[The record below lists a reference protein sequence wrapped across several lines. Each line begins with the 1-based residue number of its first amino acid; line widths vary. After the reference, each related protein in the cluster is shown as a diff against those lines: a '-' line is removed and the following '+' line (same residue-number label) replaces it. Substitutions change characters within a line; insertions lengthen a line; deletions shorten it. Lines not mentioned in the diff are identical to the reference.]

1 MHSKQE
7 LYRYCCSILEERI
20 QQANRAM
27 DSVQDDSNS
36 ETKSSAGDKYE
47 TGRAMAQL
55 EKEQHAQRKAM
66 LEDMLIRLRHIGC
79 NSSKPWVDEGSLV
92 QTNHGM
98 YFIAVGLGT
107 IDLEGQLYHCL
118 SLQSPFGKA
127 LFELEVGDDMTFRE
141 TEHSIVQIV

>member
-1 MHSKQE
+1 MHAKQE
-7 LYRYCCSILEERI
+7 LYRYCYSILEERI

-27 DSVQDDSNS
+27 DSIQSDSNS

-66 LEDMLIRLRHIGC
+66 LEDMLIRLRQIGC
-79 NSSKPWVDEGSLV
+79 ISSKKWVDEGSLV
-92 QTNHGM
+92 QTNRGM

-107 IDLEGQLYHCL
+107 IVLDGQSYHCL
-118 SLQSPFGKA
+118 SLQSPFGQA
-127 LFELEVGDDMTFRE
+127 LLELEVGDDMAFRE
-141 TEHSIVQIV
+141 TEHEIIQIV

>member
-7 LYRYCCSILEERI
+7 LYRYCCSILEDRI

-27 DSVQDDSNS
+27 DSIQDDSNS

-55 EKEQHAQRKAM
+55 EKEQHAQRKAL
-66 LEDMLIRLRHIGC
+66 LEDMLIRLRQIGC
-79 NSSKPWVDEGSLV
+79 TPSKRSADEGSLV
-92 QTNHGM
+92 QTNRGV

-107 IDLEGQLYHCL
+107 IVLDGQSYHCL
-118 SLQSPFGKA
+118 SLQSPFGQA
-127 LFELEVGDDMTFRE
+127 LLELEVGDEMTFRE
-141 TEHSIVQIV
+141 TDHEIVQID

>member
-7 LYRYCCSILEERI
+7 LYRYCCSILEDRI
-20 QQANRAM
+20 EQANQAM

-47 TGRAMAQL
+47 TARAMAQL

-66 LEDMLIRLRHIGC
+66 IEDMLIRLRQIGC
-79 NSSKPWVDEGSLV
+79 TPSEPWADEGSLV
-92 QTNHGM
+92 QTNRGM

-107 IDLEGQLYHCL
+107 IVLDGQAYHCL
-118 SLQSPFGKA
+118 SLQSPFGQA
-127 LFELEVGDDMTFRE
+127 LFELEVGDDVAFRE
-141 TEHSIVQIV
+141 TDHEIVQII